1 MAPLTEGEPL
11 HFLSIARLGAAYRA
25 RELDPV
31 AVTRAYLERIASLEP
46 RLQSHI
52 TVLADAALTE
62 ARASAERFGRGAP
75 LGALDG
81 VPIGLKDLYDTAGVR
96 TTAASRMFV
105 ERVPDRDATI
115 VRRLRDA
122 GAVITGKHML
132 NEFASGRPELGDP
145 QFPPPRNPWDIEMLS
160 GGSSSGS
167 SVAVAAG
174 LCAGAFGSDTGGS
187 IRLPASNCG
196 VVGLKPTN
204 GVVSLAGV
212 IPLSWT
218 LDVAGPIA
226 RTVEDV
232 ALLLQAV
239 AGHDP
244 ADLESADVPVPDY
257 TARLGAGVRGLRVGV
272 PRRFIESYP
281 DIDAE
286 ALKAYEDGLRV
297 LRDLGASVQDVD
309 VPQDEIAKAKP
320 AFPAIMLVE
329 ALAFHGEMLRSSP
342 QLYGRPFLARLRE
355 GEKIS
360 ALDHALGHRARRRLT
375 LAFDEV
381 MRSQDLLALPTV
393 PWPHRRVDDNTPVA
407 ADRAILTFVFNL
419 TAQPAISV
427 PCGFTRARMPLG
439 FQLAARRFEEP
450 LLLGAAA
457 AFERAV
463 GSDAWHPPLD
473 EPAVTAGTRART

>member
-1 MAPLTEGEPL
+1 MAASTKSTAGAV
-11 HFLSIARLGAAYRA
+11 HYLSIAELGRAYRA

-31 AVTRAYLERIASLEP
+31 SVTRAYLDRIAALEP
-46 RLQSHI
+46 RLRSHI
-52 TVLADAALTE
+52 TVLADAALAE

-75 LGALDG
+75 RGALDG
-81 VPIGLKDLYDTAGVR
+81 VPIGLKALYDTAGVA
-96 TTAASRMFV
+96 TTGASRQFV
-105 ERVPDRDATI
+105 ERIPDRDATL
-115 VRRLRDA
+115 VRRLREA

-132 NEFASGRPELGDP
+132 NEFASGRPELDDP
-145 QFPPPRNPWDIEMLS
+145 KFPPPRNPWDTEMLS

-196 VVGLKPTN
+196 IVGLKPTN

-212 IPLSWT
+212 LPLSWT

-226 RTVEDV
+226 RTVEDT
-232 ALLLQAV
+232 ALLMQAV
-239 AGHDP
+239 AGYDP

-257 TARLGAGVRGLRVGV
+257 AARLGAGVRGVRVGV

-281 DIDAE
+281 AIDAE
-286 ALKAYEDGLRV
+286 ALAAFEASLKV
-297 LRDLGASVQDVD
+297 MRDLGATVEDVATPD
-309 VPQDEIAKAKP
+309 DEIAKAKP

-329 ALAFHGEMLRSSP
+329 ALAFHGDMLRSSP
-342 QLYGRPFLARLRE
+342 ERYGRPFLARLRE

-360 ALDHALGHRARRRLT
+360 ALDHALAHRARRRLT
-375 LAFDEV
+375 RAFDEV
-381 MRSQDLLALPTV
+381 MRSHDLLALPTV

-427 PCGFTRARMPLG
+427 PSGFTRARMPLG

-463 GSDAWHPPLD
+463 GSAAWHPPLD
-473 EPAVTAGTRART
+473 EPSAQVRATR